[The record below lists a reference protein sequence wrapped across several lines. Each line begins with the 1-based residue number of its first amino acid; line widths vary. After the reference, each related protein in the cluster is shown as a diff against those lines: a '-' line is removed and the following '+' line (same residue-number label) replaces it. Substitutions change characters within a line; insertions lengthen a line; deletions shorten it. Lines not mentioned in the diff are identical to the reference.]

1 MDKTLSPAAL
11 KAGWLWLALQFTLL
25 PRLVGL
31 LGLDDGASNLLFH
44 TISTLAVVVIFWQT
58 LEENLRRETGRR
70 FWMVCIQALT
80 GYYAAGQLI
89 SLLIW
94 QLAPEFL
101 NRNDQVLL
109 SMKEQWPILI
119 LTTVV
124 LAPVNEECLFR
135 GLIFSRLRQRSR
147 FWGYCL
153 SSLLFGLIHVLGYLG
168 QYTPVEFALAL
179 LQYLPAGLILAWAQE
194 RTQTLTA
201 PILIHATI
209 NAVSLTQIR

>member
-1 MDKTLSPAAL
+1 MKQTDFSPAA
-11 KAGWLWLALQFTLL
+11 GWVWLALQFTLL

-31 LGLDDGASNLLFH
+31 LGLDGGASNLLFH
-44 TISTLAVVVIFWQT
+44 AISTLAVAVIFRQT

-70 FWMVCIQALT
+70 FWLVCGQALV
-80 GYYAAGQLI
+80 GYYAASQLI
-89 SLLIW
+89 ALLIG

-109 SMKEQWPILI
+109 GMKEQWPILI

-147 FWGYCL
+147 FWAYCL
-153 SSLLFGLIHVLGYLG
+153 SSLLFGLIHVLSY

-179 LQYLPAGLILAWAQE
+179 LQYLPAGLILAWSQE
-194 RTQTLTA
+194 RTRTLTT

-209 NAVSLTQIR
+209 NAISLIQIR

>member
-1 MDKTLSPAAL
+1 MKQTDFSPT
-11 KAGWLWLALQFTLL
+11 AGWVWLALQFTVL
-25 PRLVGL
+25 PQLVGL
-31 LGLDDGASNLLFH
+31 LGLDGGTSNLLFH
-44 TISTLAVVVIFWQT
+44 AISTLAVAVIFRRT

-70 FWMVCIQALT
+70 FWLVCVQALT
-80 GYYAAGQLI
+80 GYYAAGQLL

-109 SMKEQWPILI
+109 GMKGHWLL

-179 LQYLPAGLILAWAQE
+179 LQYLPAGLILAWSQE
-194 RTQTLTA
+194 RTQTLTT

-209 NAVSLTQIR
+209 NAISLIQIL

>member
-11 KAGWLWLALQFTLL
+11 KAGWLWLALQFTVL

-31 LGLDDGASNLLFH
+31 LGLDGGTSNLLFH
-44 TISTLAVVVIFWQT
+44 AISTLAVAVIFRRT

-70 FWMVCIQALT
+70 FWLVCVQALT
-80 GYYAAGQLI
+80 GYYAAGQLL

-109 SMKEQWPILI
+109 GMKGHWLL

-179 LQYLPAGLILAWAQE
+179 LQYLPAGLILAWSQE
-194 RTQTLTA
+194 RTQTLTT

-209 NAVSLTQIR
+209 NAISLIQIR

>member
-1 MDKTLSPAAL
+1 MKQTDFSPT
-11 KAGWLWLALQFTLL
+11 AGWVWLALQFTVL

-31 LGLDDGASNLLFH
+31 LGLDGGASNLLFH
-44 TISTLAVVVIFWQT
+44 AISTLAVAVIFRRT

-70 FWMVCIQALT
+70 FWLVCVQALT
-80 GYYAAGQLI
+80 GYYAAGQLL

-109 SMKEQWPILI
+109 GMKGHWLL

-179 LQYLPAGLILAWAQE
+179 LQYLPAGLILAWSQE
-194 RTQTLTA
+194 RTQTLTT

-209 NAVSLTQIR
+209 NAISLIQIR

>member
-44 TISTLAVVVIFWQT
+44 TISTLAVAVIFRQT
-58 LEENLRRETGRR
+58 LGENLRRETGRR
-70 FWMVCIQALT
+70 FWLVCIQALT

-109 SMKEQWPILI
+109 GMKGHWLL

-135 GLIFSRLRQRSR
+135 GLIF
-147 FWGYCL
+147 YCL

-168 QYTPVEFALAL
+168 QYTPVEFALSL
-179 LQYLPAGLILAWAQE
+179 LQYLPAGLILAWSQE
-194 RTQTLTA
+194 QTQTLTA
-201 PILIHATI
+201 PILIHAVI